1 MKILDA
7 TAGSRSIWYQKKHPF
22 VVFMDKR
29 IEEYQDPRKDRYFVH
44 RVKPMIKGIW
54 ENLPFKDETFDMVVF
69 DPPHLIKDR
78 TKWGRIH
85 LEMKYGALYTDNWKH
100 EIQKGSM
107 ELFRVLK
114 PNGTFIFKW
123 NEVNKKVED
132 LLKLFPY
139 QPMFGTITGQKNN
152 THWILFIKY
161 NVNKTLKNPEVIV

>member
-7 TAGSRSIWYQKKHPF
+7 TAGSRSIWYQKNHPF

-44 RVKPMIKGIW
+44 RVRPI
-54 ENLPFKDETFDMVVF
+54 
-69 DPPHLIKDR
+69 
-78 TKWGRIH
+78 
-85 LEMKYGALYTDNWKH
+85 MKYGALYTDSWRR

-123 NEVNKKVED
+123 NEVNKKVD
-132 LLKLFPY
+132 DVLKLFPY

-161 NVNKTLKNPEVIV
+161 NVNKKL